1 MERAEVRGLKTLMI
15 AQHVKGPLHSNQPQ
29 IRQGEDLSWGGVT
42 TPE

>member
-15 AQHVKGPLHSNQPQ
+15 AQHVKGPLYSNQPQ